1 MSSKK
6 CTAIFTTTKS
16 FNPVSF
22 IVRIIT
28 GEKYSHCAWLTEI
41 PDIPEIPLVYHA
53 SKFNVHFIPYSEFIK
68 HNKIVYE
75 FEFELDREE
84 YLDILKLCLQSLGKP
99 YDTIGL
105 VLNPLFKL
113 FKIKNKNPICSEL
126 LIKILKNKIEFYG
139 EVENI
144 VPEEVKEAIQRY
156 KGL

>member
-6 CTAIFTTTKS
+6 CKAIFTTTKT
-16 FNPVSF
+16 FNPVSA
-22 IVRIIT
+22 IVRLFT

-68 HNKIVYE
+68 HNKVIYE
-75 FEFELDREE
+75 FEFDLEKEE
-84 YLDILKLCLQSLGKP
+84 YHEILKLCLINLGKP
-99 YDTIGL
+99 YDTVGL
-105 VLNPLFKL
+105 VLNPFFKL
-113 FKIKNKNPICSEL
+113 LNIKNKNPICSEL
-126 LIKILKNKIEFYG
+126 LISILKKKINYYG